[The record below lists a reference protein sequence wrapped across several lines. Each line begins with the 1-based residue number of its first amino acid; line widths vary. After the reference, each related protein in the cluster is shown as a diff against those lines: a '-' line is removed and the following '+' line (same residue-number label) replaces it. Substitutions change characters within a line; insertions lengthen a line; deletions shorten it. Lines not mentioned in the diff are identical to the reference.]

1 VASGTLTVTGGS
13 PDLVVQGIGF
23 SPASVAQGGSV
34 AVNWTLKNQ
43 GTGTANA
50 SSTEVRITSSSSSY
64 GSSANNVGA
73 VSASSLS
80 ANGSVAQN
88 VTVTAP
94 STAGTY
100 YVWVIADN
108 TSTAGQSSSAQ
119 GNDEAVASGTLTV
132 R

>member
-1 VASGTLTVTGGS
+1 
-13 PDLVVQGIGF
+13 
-23 SPASVAQGGSV
+23 
-34 AVNWTLKNQ
+34 
-43 GTGTANA
+43 
-50 SSTEVRITSSSSSY
+50 
-64 GSSANNVGA
+64 
-73 VSASSLS
+73 
-80 ANGSVAQN
+80 

-94 STAGTY
+94 STAGIY